1 MAADSLSGKLS
12 DLSPWL
18 SKNILALL
26 LSTCV
31 WINTLTIAVSQWN
44 RYSKTSSLPSKEAA
58 APFQTHRSTNW
69 KDLFPEVTQPKAALQ
84 GSCLQFQ
91 TRLTWE
97 APWVQTPQLTGFP
110 VAALSRPSAFPKL
123 PTETQLWNRIKVF
136 NFRSIKIHIFLN
148 QAFILTSTFFFS
160 ACAASTASL
169 AFSSYST
176 FFGFQGG
183 TSVNAAEGSDL
194 YSVMQV
200 TASESK
206 NDFSG
211 CSSDVSCEWQR
222 WGETRQGEN

>member
-1 MAADSLSGKLS
+1 MMYVYVCD
-12 DLSPWL
+12 
-18 SKNILALL
+18 
-26 LSTCV
+26 V
-31 WINTLTIAVSQWN
+31 WIWCDYIFPTAQLYQH
-44 RYSKTSSLPSKEAA
+44 RHSS
-58 APFQTHRSTNW
+58 
-69 KDLFPEVTQPKAALQ
+69 
-84 GSCLQFQ
+84 C
-91 TRLTWE
+91 
-97 APWVQTPQLTGFP
+97 
-110 VAALSRPSAFPKL
+110 RPSAFPKL

-211 CSSDVSCEWQR
+211 CSSDVCCEWQR